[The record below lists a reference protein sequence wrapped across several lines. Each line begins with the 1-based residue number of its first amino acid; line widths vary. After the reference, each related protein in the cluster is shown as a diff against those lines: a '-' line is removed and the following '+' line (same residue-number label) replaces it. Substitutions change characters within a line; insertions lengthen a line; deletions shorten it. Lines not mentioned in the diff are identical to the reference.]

1 MIRIAAMKK
10 LPLAALVLGAVSC
23 AHEDDD
29 LKYEKVRVDHYNPDV
44 RIAPEGDLQYMAFC
58 SDEGRALSPWL
69 DSKSEAES
77 KASSY
82 RSEHPDRECT
92 VLWRQR
98 PGSEKLVPKHP
109 RG

>member
-1 MIRIAAMKK
+1 MKIL

-23 AHEDDD
+23 SHEDDAI
-29 LKYEKVRVDHYNPDV
+29 KYEKVQVDMYHPDV
-44 RIAPEGDLQYMAFC
+44 HVYPEGELQYMAFC

-77 KASSY
+77 KASGY
-82 RSEHPDRECT
+82 HGDHPDRECT

-98 PGSEKLVPKHP
+98 PGSQKLVPKP
-109 RG
+109 SR

>member
-1 MIRIAAMKK
+1 MKK
-10 LPLAALVLGAVSC
+10 LLLAVLLLGAVSC
-23 AHEDDD
+23 ARDEDA
-29 LKYEKVRVDHYNPDV
+29 LQYQKVQVDRYTPEV
-44 RIAPEGDLQYMAFC
+44 RFYPEGDLQYMAFC
-58 SDEGRALSPWL
+58 SDEGRSLSPWL